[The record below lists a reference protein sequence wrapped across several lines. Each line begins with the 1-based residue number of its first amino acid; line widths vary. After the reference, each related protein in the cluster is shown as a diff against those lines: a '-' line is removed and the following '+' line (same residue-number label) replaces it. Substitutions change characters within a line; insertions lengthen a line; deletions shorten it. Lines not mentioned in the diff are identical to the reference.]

1 MLGTINLI
9 KSTQLGKLWTLAKN
23 AKVTYKGTHGLLLD
37 SIQKI
42 ALLNGHVVELS
53 SEYLFICI
61 N

>member
-23 AKVTYKGTHGLLLD
+23 TKVTYKGTHGLLLD

-42 ALLNGHVVELS
+42 ALLNEHVVELS